1 MITKKEKEQTDPIE
15 KTMRRVAWG
24 FIAISTV
31 ISLIYLW
38 VDYQQQTSENNIKAA
53 INKETAIEREPRE

>member
-1 MITKKEKEQTDPIE
+1 MAEQSRKITNQKIMITKKEREQQDPVE
-15 KTMRRVAWG
+15 KTMRRVVWG

-38 VDYQQQTSENNIKAA
+38 FDSQ
-53 INKETAIEREPRE
+53 

>member
-1 MITKKEKEQTDPIE
+1 MITKKEKEQIDPVE
-15 KTMRRVAWG
+15 KTMRRVVWS

-38 VDYQQQTSENNIKAA
+38 VDSRQQTSENNIKAA
-53 INKETAIEREPRE
+53 INKETAIEGKPRE